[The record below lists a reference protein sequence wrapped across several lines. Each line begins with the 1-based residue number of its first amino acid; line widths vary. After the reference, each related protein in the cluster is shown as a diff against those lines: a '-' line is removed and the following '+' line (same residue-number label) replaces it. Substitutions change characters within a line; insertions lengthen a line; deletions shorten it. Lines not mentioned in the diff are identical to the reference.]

1 MDFDFSPDQQQ
12 LKDQARRYLA
22 DHCSPQ
28 AVRAVLD
35 GPQSHDAALWTGLGE
50 QGYLG
55 AAIPDDLGGSGAGYL
70 ELCVVAEELGRAVAP
85 VPFSSSIALA
95 ADLLMRAGTD
105 AQKQRWLPGLAS
117 GAVIGTLALAES
129 PAGCRPAASA
139 ATCSAASSAAP
150 SSRWPTAT
158 SPTSPSWPRVTVPA
172 MRCRCTSS
180 T

>member
-12 LKDQARRYLA
+12 LKDQARRYLS
-22 DHCSPQ
+22 DHCSSQ

-95 ADLLMRAGTD
+95 ADLLLRAGTD

-117 GAVIGTLALAES
+117 GALIGTLALAEQ
-129 PAGCRPAASA
+129 PGRVQAGRI
-139 ATCSAASSAAP
+139 ASSVQRGRLSGTKHAGGRRRHRRHRHRRHA
-150 SSRWPTAT
+150 
-158 SPTSPSWPRVTVPA
+158 
-172 MRCRCTSS
+172 
-180 T
+180 